1 MVSPNTFA
9 QLNPLQQIVALGGN
23 AGAMVGGAV
32 GNMMGGRTAKEAEGA
47 MIKEVFDKA
56 SQMSEDPAEQ
66 YAFASKEFRRLG
78 MNDRAMAL
86 EDRVLKTQKEQAD
99 ILRLKA
105 IANRS
110 GGGSGGGTGPER
122 MATFVANVQ
131 ARIAAGEAVSE
142 EERLRAQ
149 GFADVLSKNQFFQQ
163 DDGSIVSVP
172 KNDYGRV
179 RQLLSDGAVEIPSPL
194 GGQPQPDP
202 AQGTQP
208 PVAQGQRPTPQQTPP
223 RSAAPPA
230 RANVISTPDSAAA
243 EEKKTK
249 AEQQNAALF
258 DNDILQID
266 KALDIVEKSGSSAA
280 GWGSLLKWMP
290 ESKSL
295 DLEATLN
302 SINAQKLINQIQ
314 ALKETSPTG
323 STGFGSL
330 TQSEGQQLI
339 DRLGALRQ
347 GQAPEVLKEALVDI
361 RRLMGKLAGRTS
373 KDRPGQFSEAQE
385 QIISKTMAANK
396 GKTREQVI
404 NGLKKKG
411 YLK

>member
-1 MVSPNTFA
+1 
-9 QLNPLQQIVALGGN
+9 
-23 AGAMVGGAV
+23 MVGGAV
-32 GNMMGGRTAKEAEGA
+32 GNMMGGRTSKEAEGA

-56 SQMSEDPAEQ
+56 SQVSEDPAEQ

-105 IANRS
+105 IANRP

-131 ARIAAGEAVSE
+131 ARIASGEPVSE

-194 GGQPQPDP
+194 GGQPQPAP

-208 PVAQGQRPTPQQTPP
+208 PAAQGQRPAPQQTPP

-243 EEKKTK
+243 AEKKS
-249 AEQQNAALF
+249 AAAQQNAALF

-280 GWGSLLKWMP
+280 GWGSLLSWMP
-290 ESKSL
+290 ESRAL
-295 DLEATLN
+295 DLNATLD

-314 ALKETSPTG
+314 ALKETSATG

-330 TQSEGQQLI
+330 TEREGQLLI
-339 DRLGALRQ
+339 DRLGAIRQ
-347 GQAPEVLKEALVDI
+347 GQKPEVLKEALVDI
-361 RRLMGKLAGRTS
+361 RRLMGKLAGRDP